1 MCANDNH
8 IQLPA
13 TCHEDTKALYAY
25 WLAICRGRQMPA
37 RADLDPLD
45 LPPRLLPCLCLVD
58 VVPDARRYVYR
69 LVGTADVEMRG
80 NDPTGKSVAEACF
93 APSPENA
100 LGCYDTVVSTKA
112 PLLDP
117 EPFMAPNG
125 RYVTEETLFLPLS
138 SDGINVNMVL
148 VFTHS
153 KYARPTIQELAKRRS
168 A

>member
-1 MCANDNH
+1 
-8 IQLPA
+8 
-13 TCHEDTKALYAY
+13 
-25 WLAICRGRQMPA
+25 
-37 RADLDPLD
+37 
-45 LPPRLLPCLCLVD
+45 
-58 VVPDARRYVYR
+58 
-69 LVGTADVEMRG
+69 
-80 NDPTGKSVAEACF
+80 
-93 APSPENA
+93 
-100 LGCYDTVVSTKA
+100 VVSTKA